1 MTDDQPQQAPQTS
14 TDPSAPMQQKR
25 KKYLSMVALI
35 ILIGAA
41 IYLIWRFAFAQS
53 VNTDNAYVGA
63 ETAQISSM
71 VTGQVA
77 AVKVS
82 DTQQVKKGDVLVL
95 IDQDD
100 ARIALAQAEAE
111 LAKAKRQYSQSFA
124 NSDALSSQVLAS
136 EDDIQSAKAQVA
148 QAQVNVER
156 MQDELKRRI
165 QLDRSGAISKEELA
179 TAKSALN
186 TAKANLDVAKAGLTQ
201 AQSKRQAAQSNL
213 EANQALIKGADQ
225 STAPDVLVAQ
235 AKVDQAKLELQ
246 RTEIR
251 APFDG
256 VVTNRNIQIGQR
268 VAPGAAMMLIVPITD
283 MYVDANFK
291 ESQLEKV
298 RVGQSATLTSDLYG
312 KSVEYHGTVVGFSG
326 GTGAAFALIPAQNAT
341 GNWIKVVQRLPVRI
355 QLDPKQLQQHPL
367 RVGLSMDATIDLSS
381 NGSTAKD
388 STAKDLATQG
398 SSLNHL
404 PSNQALNHSSTK

>member
-1 MTDDQPQQAPQTS
+1 MTDDQAQQNPET
-14 TDPSAPMQQKR
+14 PSDQSAQGSMQQKR
-25 KKYLSMVALI
+25 KKYLSIVAVMV
-35 ILIGAA
+35 ILGAV
-41 IYLIWRFAFAQS
+41 IYLLWHFVFGQS

-63 ETAQISSM
+63 DTAQITSM

-82 DTQQVKKGDVLVL
+82 DTQQVKQGDVLVL
-95 IDQDD
+95 INQED
-100 ARIALAQAEAE
+100 AKIALAQAEAE

-124 NSDALSSQVLAS
+124 NSDALNSQVLVS
-136 EDDIQSAKAQVA
+136 GDDIQSAKAQVA

-156 MQDELKRRI
+156 MQDELNRRV

-179 TAKSALN
+179 TAKSAFN
-186 TAKANLDVAKAGLTQ
+186 SAKANLDVAQAGLAQ

-235 AKVDQAKLELQ
+235 AKVDQAKLDLQ

-256 VVTNRNIQIGQR
+256 VVTNRNIQVGQR
-268 VAPGAAMMLIVPITD
+268 VAPGAAMMLIVPTAN

-291 ESQLEKV
+291 ESQLENV
-298 RVGQSATLTSDLYG
+298 RVGQRATLTSDLYG
-312 KSVEYHGTVVGFSG
+312 KAVEYHGTVVGFSG

-381 NGSTAKD
+381 HDAAAID
-388 STAKDLATQG
+388 
-398 SSLNHL
+398 SSLE
-404 PSNQALNHSSTK
+404 QVSSTPMSSK